1 MSRAVV
7 YLNCR
12 ASLEPEKLPT
22 NRGVSKNSILSDDLC
37 EMTGQGMLSLDAQT
51 LGASGSTIP
60 SRSIPNWTS

>member
-37 EMTGQGMLSLDAQT
+37 EMTGAGENVEFRCTNFRGLWEHNT
-51 LGASGSTIP
+51 LQKHT
-60 SRSIPNWTS
+60 